1 MGGLVYLLAGN
12 PHSRSGKPDPAV
24 QAFFREV
31 GKPKP
36 RVAYIGTASGDDRSF
51 FEAMRKVLQAGGAG
65 EVDLAPLCGV
75 SADPAAA
82 RRVVSRAEAV
92 FVSGGDV
99 AEGMEV
105 LRAQDGMIACLQ
117 GRFVRGVP
125 FMGLSAGSIMLARG
139 WVRWAEE
146 DEGADQGSLFDCL
159 GFAPIY
165 CDVHGEDDGWEE
177 LKTLLR
183 LLPEKTV
190 GYAIRA
196 GGALRFCEGIVESVV
211 PV

>member
-1 MGGLVYLLAGN
+1 MNGVIYLLAGN
-12 PHSRSGKPDPAV
+12 PYARGGKPDPAM
-24 QAFFREV
+24 QAFFEEI
-31 GKPKP
+31 GKLKP

-51 FEAMRKVLQAGGAG
+51 FEAMRALLKASGAG
-65 EVDLAPLCGV
+65 EVELAPLCGETEN
-75 SADPAAA
+75 AAAEA
-82 RRVVSRAEAV
+82 RRVVAQADAI

-99 AEGMEV
+99 AEGMDV
-105 LRAQDGMIACLQ
+105 LRARKGMIACLRE
-117 GRFVRGVP
+117 RFASGVP

-146 DEGADQGSLFDCL
+146 DADASEGTLFDCL

-165 CDVHGEDDGWEE
+165 CDVHGEADDWDE

-183 LLPEKTV
+183 LLPDQAA

-196 GGALRFCEGIVESVV
+196 GEALRISGGVVASVG
-211 PV
+211 